1 MQTPC
6 KCCSSVGPSFRE
18 SHSSLIGLKLVFY
31 WFFVYF
37 FVKDNF
43 VWGEIQPSDMRFH
56 KDILK
61 LGKLEISWKNNHI
74 DGLSP
79 HAKSSHMGWI
89 SPPKIHL
96 MLVESHLV
104 GVTLPNTYLEMLC
117 YLTEWINSHTQN
129 AESHLTWLL
138 RVTEV
143 ILYSLIFWYF
153 CWKKPKNKN
162 IFAIM
167 WIALAIERKRC
178 SVDDICLL
186 SIIQMKLNCC

>member
-1 MQTPC
+1 M
-6 KCCSSVGPSFRE
+6 
-18 SHSSLIGLKLVFY
+18 
-31 WFFVYF
+31 
-37 FVKDNF
+37 KDNF

-61 LGKLEISWKNNHI
+61 LGKLEISKKNNHI

-96 MLVESHLV
+96 ILVESHLV
-104 GVTLPNTYLEMLC
+104 GLTLPNTYLEMLC
-117 YLTEWINSHTQN
+117 SLTEWINSHTQN

-143 ILYSLIFWYF
+143 ILTRWYF
-153 CWKKPKNKN
+153 G
-162 IFAIM
+162 IFAEKNPRTKIF
-167 WIALAIERKRC
+167 LPSC
-178 SVDDICLL
+178 GSLSPLSVKDVLLMIFVYCLL
-186 SIIQMKLNCC
+186 FRWNLTVVYSRYID